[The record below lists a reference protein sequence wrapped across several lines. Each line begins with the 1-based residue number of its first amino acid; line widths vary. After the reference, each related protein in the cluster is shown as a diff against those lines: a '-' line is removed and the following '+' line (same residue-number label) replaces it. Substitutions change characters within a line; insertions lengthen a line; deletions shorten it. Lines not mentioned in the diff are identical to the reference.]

1 MDQPVGVL
9 ERALLLINAKRY
21 DEALRTVAALPEDAY
36 GRLLAATA
44 YFHKDD
50 LPRSLREVEYA
61 IVLAPDHSDFHAFR
75 SDVLFALNRKKESLG
90 AAREAVR
97 LDPESAAAH
106 WALGRS
112 AWGVKDWHVAER
124 EVEEVLRLAPEWS
137 MAHALA
143 GLVAAGRRRPK
154 QAEAHLTDAL
164 ALDPNNPL
172 LLNDLATIQPWF
184 KPQTKAVH
192 LLEEAAR
199 LDPSDKQIVENLWA
213 TSATHVKGAGIDRLD
228 IFLGGPT
235 FLLAGLTLAV
245 LENWIRLPGFLGTAV
260 VAAFVPLLVAYVVAD
275 FVRNRERLRNLRK
288 GTRALYLQRFY
299 KDHWMA
305 VLFFAL
311 TMFIPLVLLGGLA
324 ASIGIPAVLTS
335 GILLALAMLWIVLAP
350 LVWRTRL
357 KPWITRRR

>member
-1 MDQPVGVL
+1 VDQPVGVL
-9 ERALLLINAKRY
+9 ERAQLLINAKRY

-36 GRLLAATA
+36 ARLLSATA

-50 LPRSLREVEYA
+50 LPSSLREVERA
-61 IVLAPDHSDFHAFR
+61 IVLAPDLSDFHAFR

-112 AWGVKDWHVAER
+112 AWGIKDWDVAER
-124 EVEEVLRLAPEWS
+124 EAAEAVRLAPEWS

-143 GLVAAGRRRPK
+143 GLVAAGRRRRI
-154 QAEAHLTDAL
+154 QAEAHLTEAL

-184 KPQTKAVH
+184 QPQTKAVR

-213 TSATHVKGAGIDRLD
+213 TSAAHVKGAGFDRLA

-235 FLLAGLTLAV
+235 VLMALVALAV
-245 LENWIRLPGFLGTAV
+245 LMGWVDVPQPAATAV
-260 VAAFVPLLVAYVVAD
+260 IAVAVPLIIAYAVAD
-275 FVRNRERLRNLRK
+275 FVRNRARMRSLGS
-288 GTRALYLQRFY
+288 GTRAMYLRRFY
-299 KDHWMA
+299 RDHGMA

-324 ASIGIPAVLTS
+324 TSAGIPTVLTS
-335 GILLALAMLWIVLAP
+335 GVLLAFAMLWIVLAP

>member
-9 ERALLLINAKRY
+9 ERAQLLINAKRY
-21 DEALRTVAALPEDAY
+21 DEALRVVAALPEDAY
-36 GRLLAATA
+36 ARLLAATA
-44 YFHKDD
+44 YFQKDD
-50 LPRSLREVEYA
+50 LRSSLREVEHA
-61 IVLAPDHSDFHAFR
+61 IVLAPDLSDFHAFR
-75 SDVLFALNRKKESLG
+75 SDVLFALNRRKESLG

-112 AWGVKDWHVAER
+112 AWGRRDWNVAER
-124 EVEEVLRLAPEWS
+124 EAAEALRLAPEWS
-137 MAHALA
+137 MAHALS
-143 GLVAAGRRRPK
+143 GLVAAGRRRRD
-154 QAEAHLTDAL
+154 QAEAHLSDAL

-192 LLEEAAR
+192 LLEEAVR

-213 TSATHVKGAGIDRLD
+213 TSTTHVKGAGFDRLD

-235 FLLAGLTLAV
+235 IVFAMAALAV
-245 LENWIRLPGFLGTAV
+245 LVGWVHVPNLVGDAV
-260 VAAFVPLLVAYVVAD
+260 IAVAVPLIIAYAVAD
-275 FVRNRERLRNLRK
+275 FVRNRARLRNLRS
-288 GTRALYLQRFY
+288 GTRAMYLRRFY
-299 KDHWMA
+299 GDHWMA

-324 ASIGIPAVLTS
+324 ASAGIPMALTT
-335 GILLALAMLWIVLAP
+335 GILVAVAMLWILLAP
-350 LVWRTRL
+350 LIWRTRL

>member
-1 MDQPVGVL
+1 VDQPVGVL
-9 ERALLLINAKRY
+9 ERAQLLITAKRY
-21 DEALRTVAALPEDAY
+21 DEALRIVAALPEDAY

-50 LPRSLREVEYA
+50 LPSSLREVEHA
-61 IVLAPDHSDFHAFR
+61 IVLAPDLSDFHAFR
-75 SDVLFALNRKKESLG
+75 SDVLFALNRKRESLG

-124 EVEEVLRLAPEWS
+124 EAAEAVRLAPDWS

-143 GLVAAGRRRPK
+143 GLVAAGRRRRK
-154 QAEAHLTDAL
+154 QAEAHLTEAL

-172 LLNDLATIQPWF
+172 LLNDLASIQPWF
-184 KPQTKAVH
+184 KPQTKAVR

-213 TSATHVKGAGIDRLD
+213 TSTVHVKGAGFDRLD

-235 FLLAGLTLAV
+235 IVFALAALAV
-245 LENWIRLPGFLGTAV
+245 LVGWVHGPNLVGDAV
-260 VAAFVPLLVAYVVAD
+260 IAVAVPLIIAYAVAD
-275 FVRNRERLRNLRK
+275 FVRNRARMGNLRS
-288 GTRALYLQRFY
+288 GTRAMYFRRFY
-299 KDHWMA
+299 RDHWMA

-324 ASIGIPAVLTS
+324 ASVGIPPALTS
-335 GILLALAMLWIVLAP
+335 GILLGFAAFWIVLGP
-350 LVWRTRL
+350 LIWRIRL

>member
-1 MDQPVGVL
+1 VDQPVGVL
-9 ERALLLINAKRY
+9 ERAQLLINAKRY
-21 DEALRTVAALPEDAY
+21 DDALRTVAALPEDAHA
-36 GRLLAATA
+36 RLLAAAA

-50 LPRSLREVEYA
+50 LRRSLREVQHA
-61 IVLAPDHSDFHAFR
+61 IVLAPDLSDFHAFR
-75 SDVLFALNRKKESLG
+75 SDVLFALNRKKESVG

-112 AWGVKDWHVAER
+112 AWGVRDWHVAER
-124 EVEEVLRLAPEWS
+124 EAAEALRLAPDWS

-143 GLVAAGRRRPK
+143 GLVAAGRRRRN
-154 QAEAHLTDAL
+154 QAEAHLHDAL

-172 LLNDLATIQPWF
+172 LLNDLAAIQPWF
-184 KPQTKAVH
+184 KPQTRAVH

-213 TSATHVKGAGIDRLD
+213 TSNAHVRGAGIDRLA

-235 FLLAGLTLAV
+235 VLMALLALAV
-245 LENWIRLPGFLGTAV
+245 LMGWVHLPQAVDTAV
-260 VAAFVPLLVAYVVAD
+260 IAIAVPLIVAYAVAD
-275 FVRNRERLRNLRK
+275 FVRNRARMRNLGS
-288 GTRALYLQRFY
+288 GTRALYLRRFY
-299 KDHWMA
+299 GDHWMA
-305 VLFFAL
+305 VLFFTL

-324 ASIGIPAVLTS
+324 VSIGIPPVLTS
-335 GILLALAMLWIVLAP
+335 GILLALAMIWILLAP